1 MKSTK
6 KVLLLTSI
14 LVGSIL
20 SAGGAIASVKN
31 TKHNLGS
38 SSTATNKTDGTGE
51 VCVFCHTP
59 HGSDTTAVV
68 PLWNKSLPNTTY
80 QTYDSL
86 GTTTLDGGVA
96 KVGSVSVACLSCH
109 DGTQA
114 MDVMINQPGSGG
126 YNAAGARL
134 AGTWNA
140 GVGATGLMP
149 TGIANLGAD
158 LTNDHPVGIQYAG
171 GGYTNAGGTPSTA
184 ADKDFFAPV
193 KMTVNGAPAWYIE
206 TGIVASGRS
215 KTDLPL
221 YTRNIAAVDWQ
232 NGDSGQQDEPFVECA
247 SCHDPHVEDT
257 GSNPTFLRISN
268 TGSAV
273 CLACHDK

>member
-6 KVLLLTSI
+6 KTLLLTSI

-20 SAGGAIASVKN
+20 SAGGAIAGVKN

-38 SSTATNKTDGTGE
+38 TGSGTNNMDGTGE

-68 PLWNKSLPNTTY
+68 PLWNKSLPGTTY

-126 YNAAGARL
+126 YDANGARL
-134 AGTWNA
+134 SGTWS
-140 GVGATGLMP
+140 GAAADGLMP
-149 TGIANLGAD
+149 VGIANLGAD

-171 GGYTNAGGTPSTA
+171 GGYTNSGGTPSTA
-184 ADKDFFAPV
+184 ADKDFLAPV
-193 KMTVNGAPAWYIE
+193 KMTVNGSPAWYIE
-206 TGIVASGRS
+206 TGGDSTRS
-215 KTDLPL
+215 KSDLPL
-221 YTRNIAAVDWQ
+221 YTRNIAAVDWK
-232 NGDSGQQDEPFVECA
+232 NGDKGQTDEPFVECA
-247 SCHDPHVEDT
+247 SCHDPHVEDSA
-257 GSNPTFLRISN
+257 GSNPTFLRIAN
-268 TGSAV
+268 TGSQV

>member
-20 SAGGAIASVKN
+20 STGGAIAGVVN
-31 TKHNLGS
+31 TKHNLG
-38 SSTATNKTDGTGE
+38 TTGTGANHLTTGTGE

-126 YNAAGARL
+126 YDVNGAVTAGNVWQGAAG
-134 AGTWNA
+134 
-140 GVGATGLMP
+140 GLMP
-149 TGIANLGAD
+149 AGIANLGAD

-171 GGYTNAGGTPSTA
+171 GGYSLGTGSIATA
-184 ADKDFFAPV
+184 ADKDFKLAIEIP
-193 KMTVNGAPAWYIE
+193 VNGSPAWYIE
-206 TGIVASGRS
+206 TGVPASGRS

-221 YTRNIAAVDWQ
+221 YTRNIVTADWQ
-232 NGDSGQQDEPFVECA
+232 NGDKGQTDEPFVECA
-247 SCHDPHVEDT
+247 SCHDPHVEDE
-257 GSNPTFLRISN
+257 GSNPTFLRIAN

>member
-20 SAGGAIASVKN
+20 SAGGAIGGVKN

-38 SSTATNKTDGTGE
+38 TGTGANNMDGTGE

-68 PLWNKSLPNTTY
+68 PLWNKSLPSTVY
-80 QTYDSL
+80 STYDTL
-86 GTTTLDGGVA
+86 GTSSLDGGVA
-96 KVGSVSVACLSCH
+96 AVGSVSVACLSCH

-126 YNAAGARL
+126 YNPAGARL
-134 AGTWNA
+134 AGTWT
-140 GVGATGLMP
+140 GAAADGLMP
-149 TGIANLGAD
+149 AGIANIGAD
-158 LTNDHPVGIQYAG
+158 LQNDHPIGIQYAG
-171 GGYTNAGGTPSTA
+171 GGYTNTGGTPSTA
-184 ADKDFFAPV
+184 ADKDFFAPTKTTINATPV
-193 KMTVNGAPAWYIE
+193 WFIE
-206 TGIVASGRS
+206 TNVAVGRD
-215 KTDLPL
+215 KADLPL
-221 YTRNIAAVDWQ
+221 YTRNTTDHLGGALAGE
-232 NGDSGQQDEPFVECA
+232 NEPFVECA
-247 SCHDPHVEDT
+247 SCHDPHVEDVA
-257 GSNPTFLRISN
+257 GSNPTFLRIAN